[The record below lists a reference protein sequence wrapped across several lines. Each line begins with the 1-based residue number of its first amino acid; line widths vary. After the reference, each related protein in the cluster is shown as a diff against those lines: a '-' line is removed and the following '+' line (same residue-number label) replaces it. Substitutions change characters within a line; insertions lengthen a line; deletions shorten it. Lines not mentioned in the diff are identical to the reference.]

1 MRYLAIALAGMIV
14 VPAVPATARQPAQAH
29 PAADPQAETIEQ
41 ALQLIHQRR
50 PADAIS
56 LLDGVIAQQALSHA
70 NDKRRLYCA
79 RSQIEAFLYLAD
91 AAQAK
96 EEAAVLAPTWADALY
111 FKAYALI
118 DLGRREEAKPLL
130 ESAIRL
136 SPYNA
141 LYLGEL
147 GEYYKSR
154 KEWDAAM
161 AAFLQA
167 ETASEFSPDD
177 VKDLERSRA
186 WRGIGYVLIEQ
197 GSLDEAETFFR
208 KCLALNPNDDTAKN
222 ELSYIAE
229 QRAKAKS
236 APVV

>member
-14 VPAVPATARQPAQAH
+14 APAVPATARQPAQAK
-29 PAADPQAETIEQ
+29 PAADPQAETVQQ
-41 ALQLIHQRR
+41 AQLLIHQGR
-50 PADAIS
+50 PADAIL
-56 LLDGVIAQQALSHA
+56 LLDSVIAQQALSHA

-79 RSQIEAFLYLAD
+79 RSQTETLLYLTD

-96 EEAAVLAPTWADALY
+96 EEAVILAPTWSDALY
-111 FKAYALI
+111 MKAYALI

-147 GEYYKSR
+147 GEDYKSR

-161 AAFLQA
+161 STFQQA

-177 VKDLERSRA
+177 GKDLERSRA

-197 GSLDEAETFFR
+197 GSLDEAEALFR
-208 KCLALNPNDDTAKN
+208 KCLALNPNDDMAKN
-222 ELSYIAE
+222 ELKYIAQ

-236 APVV
+236 APVA